1 MSRCKLFVFTALFI
15 ASLTAPSAVV
25 HAEPGVTATTI
36 IIGQS
41 APFSGP
47 NSQAGKQYRD
57 GALAYFQRINR
68 AGGIFGRKI
77 QLTSLDDGYE
87 ANNTVA
93 NTTRLF
99 DEKGAFALFGYYGS
113 AAIAASAK
121 VFAEAKVPL
130 IAGLSGA
137 EGLRK
142 PLNRYLF
149 NVRASYSDEAEAIVN
164 QLVTTG
170 MTRIAVFYQ
179 DDAYGQA
186 GLQAVTVALARRK
199 LEVAAAGAVPRNSVD
214 ATVAVVSIAKAT
226 PQAVVLVALYKPAE
240 SFIKEMNRRAEKAIF
255 IGFSPVSADLLVGEL
270 GSASHGVMV
279 AQVMPSPAQKKTRL
293 STEYI
298 NAMLESALDERSYYG
313 IEGYAAAKVLVEG
326 LRRAG
331 KNLTRPQLV
340 TALESMNDFD
350 LGGLVVSYSD
360 KEHRGSKF
368 VNVTLI
374 GSKGNMI
381 E

>member
-1 MSRCKLFVFTALFI
+1 VFSCNLTVRAAFLV
-15 ASLTAPSAVV
+15 ASFTLLGSVV
-25 HAEPGVTATTI
+25 RAETGVTASTI
-36 IIGQS
+36 LIGQS

-47 NSQAGKQYRD
+47 NGQAGKQYRD
-57 GALAYFQRINR
+57 GALAYFQKINR

-87 ANNTVA
+87 AANTVA
-93 NTTRLF
+93 NTARLI
-99 DEKGAFALFGYYGS
+99 DEKGVFALFGYYGS

-121 VFAEAKVPL
+121 VFSAAQVPL

-137 EGLRK
+137 DGLRT

-170 MTRIAVFYQ
+170 ATRIAVFYQ

-186 GLQAVTVALARRK
+186 GLQVVTAALAQRK
-199 LEVAAAGAVPRNSVD
+199 LSMVASGAVPRNSVD
-214 ATVAVVSIAKAT
+214 ASAAAASIAKAA
-226 PQAVVLVALYKPAE
+226 PQAVVLVALYKPAAA
-240 SFIKEMNRRAEKAIF
+240 FIKEMNRSGAKTTF
-255 IGFSPVSADLLVGEL
+255 IGFSPVSADLLYGEL
-270 GSASHGVMV
+270 GEASHGVMV
-279 AQVMPSPAQKKTRL
+279 AQVMPSPVQKKTRL

-298 NAMLESALDERSYYG
+298 NAMAESALDERSYYG

-331 KNLTRPQLV
+331 KNLTRPQLIN
-340 TALESMNDFD
+340 ALETMNDFD
-350 LGGLVVSYSD
+350 LGGLVVAYSAKD
-360 KEHRGSKF
+360 HRGSKF
-368 VNVTLI
+368 VTVSLI
-374 GSKGNMI
+374 SAKGKVI

>member
-1 MSRCKLFVFTALFI
+1 MSRCKLFFRFALLI
-15 ASLTAPSAVV
+15 ASLTVSCAIA
-25 HAEPGVTATTI
+25 HAEQGVTASTI

-47 NSQAGKQYRD
+47 NAQAGKQYRD
-57 GALAYFQRINR
+57 GALAYFQKINR
-68 AGGIFGRKI
+68 AGGVFGRKI

-93 NTTRLF
+93 NTTRLIE
-99 DEKGAFALFGYYGS
+99 EKGAFALFGYYGS
-113 AAIAASAK
+113 AAIAASVK
-121 VFAEAKVPL
+121 VFGEAKVPL

-137 EGLRK
+137 DGLRK

-170 MTRIAVFYQ
+170 MMRVAVFYQ

-186 GLQAVTVALARRK
+186 GLQAVTAALSRRK
-199 LEVAAAGAVPRNSVD
+199 LEVAAAGTVSRNSVD
-214 ATVAVVSIAKAT
+214 VATAVTSISKAA
-226 PQAVVLVALYKPAE
+226 PQAVVLVALYKPAAA
-240 SFIKEMNRRAEKAIF
+240 FIKEMNQSGTKATF
-255 IGFSPVSADLLVGEL
+255 IGFSPVSADLLFGEI
-270 GSASHGVMV
+270 GEAARGVMV
-279 AQVMPSPAQKKTRL
+279 AQVMPNPEQKKTRL

-298 NAMLESALDERSYYG
+298 NAMVESAIDERSYYG
-313 IEGYAAAKVLVEG
+313 IEGFAAAKVLVEG

-331 KNLTRPQLV
+331 KNLTRPQLIS
-340 TALESMNDFD
+340 ALESMNDFD

-374 GSKGNMI
+374 GAKGKMI